1 MLDCML
7 NAYLMSAGPWQV
19 LTLMTKREELLAE
32 HTEMLISSKDPNR
45 LRARGAAQLL
55 KKEEMIRAAY
65 KNKLPKMVEELRQLT
80 RDWEAS
86 EAAEGKPLTF
96 RGVPILATL
105 DACEDGSSAPIAS
118 KVDAGKPRGEAA
130 PKTAPA
136 SAGTNKPASAAGV
149 RAAVGAVAAL
159 KKGVGAVVGGPP
171 NKMAAAA
178 AAANAAA
185 RASKLAPPDAAPPP
199 PPPPP
204 PPTPGMMMQLQP
216 PLMAEERVPG
226 EELEGIACMQSLAE
240 EPEPP
245 RHAEP
250 SPAVLKALE
259 LAAARRSTERAVLPT
274 PAHPNAFMTP
284 AAPVKGG
291 KLGADENQNQLQ
303 SA

>member
-1 MLDCML
+1 
-7 NAYLMSAGPWQV
+7 
-19 LTLMTKREELLAE
+19 MTKRAELLAE

-80 RDWEAS
+80 REWEAS

-96 RGVPILATL
+96 RGVPILDTL
-105 DACEDGSSAPIAS
+105 DACDDGSSAPIAS
-118 KVDAGKPRGEAA
+118 KVDAGKPRAETA

-136 SAGTNKPASAAGV
+136 SAATSKPAGAAGA

-159 KKGVGAVVGGPP
+159 KKGMSAVVGGPP
-171 NKMAAAA
+171 NKLAAAA

-185 RASKLAPPDAAPPP
+185 RASKLAPDAAPP

-216 PLMAEERVPG
+216 PVMAEERVPG
-226 EELEGIACMQSLAE
+226 EEPEAIAGMQSLAE

-245 RHAEP
+245 QHAVP
-250 SPAVLKALE
+250 STAVLKALE

-284 AAPVKGG
+284 AAPIKGG

>member
-1 MLDCML
+1 
-7 NAYLMSAGPWQV
+7 
-19 LTLMTKREELLAE
+19 MTKRAELLAE

-80 RDWEAS
+80 REWEAS

-105 DACEDGSSAPIAS
+105 DACDDGSSAPIAS
-118 KVDAGKPRGEAA
+118 KVDAGKPRSEAA
-130 PKTAPA
+130 PKTAL
-136 SAGTNKPASAAGV
+136 ASAATSKPAAAAGGA

-159 KKGVGAVVGGPP
+159 KKGVSAVVGGPP

-216 PLMAEERVPG
+216 PLMTEERVPG